1 MRPLLEN
8 GRRRRARHVGA
19 DGLDGRPDDQAQLRA
34 ELDPSGIPNVKNNLI
49 DRAQGPG
56 FDPNREFSAP
66 WQSGM
71 TGLIYRKD
79 KVAKPESINAIFDP
93 KLRAR

>member
-1 MRPLLEN
+1 MWALTDWMA
-8 GRRRRARHVGA
+8 GRMI
-19 DGLDGRPDDQAQLRA
+19 QLNYVQK
-34 ELDPSGIPNVKNNLI
+34 LDPSGIPNVKNNLI
-49 DRAQGPG
+49 DALKAPA

-79 KVAKPESINAIFDP
+79 KVAKPESINDHLRPEAT
-93 KLRAR
+93 RAR